1 MGALDTSVD
10 ATASKINYQYE
21 GGYFVTG
28 PTALAAGD
36 EAVIAYRDI
45 GQDMAKGQYADVSVS
60 FQTDSD
66 FEVHAFNVDFEPTT
80 LDHNS

>member
-1 MGALDTSVD
+1 MS
-10 ATASKINYQYE
+10 
-21 GGYFVTG
+21 G
-28 PTALAAGD
+28 PTSLAAGD
-36 EAVIAYRDI
+36 PAAIAYRNI